1 MGWLVIDKT
10 HHTGAMP
17 PFGLR
22 DNGLC
27 TKTRRL
33 EALRHGSKFPLYV
46 EAYKLACPASP
57 IRNQHFSFQTRKSSV
72 MGAINMGAINMGAI
86 NMGAIN
92 MLGWTKPLHACVLQA
107 PTRKVYR
114 DANAPSQPEH
124 YRAEHYRGRVNVNG
138 WRQANVAFA
147 RGNALCGA
155 ETGTTEP

>member
-33 EALRHGSKFPLYV
+33 EARRHGSKFPLYV
-46 EAYKLACPASP
+46 EAYNLAYPASP
-57 IRNQHFSFQTRKSSV
+57 IRNQHFPFQTRKSSV
-72 MGAINMGAINMGAI
+72 MGAINM
-86 NMGAIN
+86 
-92 MLGWTKPLHACVLQA
+92 LGRTKALQACVLQA

-124 YRAEHYRGRVNVNG
+124 YRGRVNVNG

-147 RGNALCGA
+147 RAGNALCGA

>member
-33 EALRHGSKFPLYV
+33 EARHHGSKFPLCV
-46 EAYKLACPASP
+46 EAYNP
-57 IRNQHFSFQTRKSSV
+57 IRNQHFPQTRKSSV
-72 MGAINMGAINMGAI
+72 
-86 NMGAIN
+86 MGAIN

-107 PTRKVYR
+107 PTLKVYR
-114 DANAPSQPEH
+114 DANAPSQP
-124 YRAEHYRGRVNVNG
+124 EHYRGRVNVNG

-147 RGNALCGA
+147 RAGNALCGA

>member
-1 MGWLVIDKT
+1 VIDKT

-17 PFGLR
+17 PFLLR

-46 EAYKLACPASP
+46 EAYHLASSP
-57 IRNQHFSFQTRKSSV
+57 IRNQHFPFQTRKSSV
-72 MGAINMGAINMGAI
+72 MGAINM
-86 NMGAIN
+86 
-92 MLGWTKPLHACVLQA
+92 LGRTKPLHACVLQA

-124 YRAEHYRGRVNVNG
+124 YRGRVNVNG

-147 RGNALCGA
+147 RAGNALCGA